1 MKRAFLFLSLP
12 LIAGTVVLAVY
23 LSGGRYVSTEN
34 AYVRTGIA
42 MISAGSSG
50 HVEKVFVREHQRVK
64 AGELLFTLD
73 MEPFD
78 LAIDKASATFENT
91 RNDIALLKSTYQR
104 QLIRLA
110 AAEEDK
116 TYAQQEL
123 ERVRKL
129 KASTVSREKV
139 AARRHELN
147 VANNKILAAQA
158 DVASAL
164 AQLGGDP
171 SQLVDNFPQVR
182 HAQGELSQ
190 AELDRR
196 RASVRAGMS
205 GTIAKLEL
213 HPGEYVTKGQPVFS
227 LVQDDV
233 IWIEANLKE
242 TQLTKLRI
250 GQSAALEI
258 DAYPGQVLHSEVSS
272 IAPASGAEF
281 AILPPQ
287 NATGNWVKITQR
299 VPVRLELTE
308 TQQVPHLRAGMSVE
322 VTIDTGDK
330 RSLKKLIAAALPL

>member
-12 LIAGTVVLAVY
+12 LMAGTVVLAVY

-64 AGELLFTLD
+64 VGELLFTLD

-104 QLIRLA
+104 QLVRLA

-147 VANNKILAAQA
+147 VADNQILAAQA

-164 AQLGGDP
+164 AQLGGNP
-171 SQLVDNFPQVR
+171 SQPINDFPQVR
-182 HAQGELSQ
+182 RAQGELSQ

-233 IWIEANLKE
+233 VWIEANLKE

-258 DAYPGQVLHSEVSS
+258 DAYPGQELHSEVTS